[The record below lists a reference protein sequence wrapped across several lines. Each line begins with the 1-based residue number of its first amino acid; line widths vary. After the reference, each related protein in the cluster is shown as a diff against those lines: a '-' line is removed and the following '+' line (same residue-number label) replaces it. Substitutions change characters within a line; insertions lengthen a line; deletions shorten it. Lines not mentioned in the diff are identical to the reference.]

1 MARTKCDGLYLRGRT
16 WWATTDP
23 ITGGRKSTG
32 CTDRTAARAWLAQ
45 RQRLAADP
53 AHAAASQATLGD
65 WIRRTLAD
73 KRAHRSAG
81 TVNVY
86 EDKLGHWAR
95 ILGVG
100 SRLSEITPST
110 CDRYAEQ
117 RRAEG
122 AAVLTI
128 YKEFSAMTQLLKA
141 AKRAGCFPGD
151 LAALRPMWVVQH
163 VVPRKRALTA
173 PEVSALLAACHPRLR
188 ALVSRLVG
196 LGLRLGEACR
206 MRPEDLD
213 RGSWVVS
220 VRGTK
225 TAGSRRVIPVLAPFR
240 EMVLASLEVGEFGQ
254 YLNVTRDLAKA
265 CKRAGIERCTPNDL
279 RRTQATLLHE
289 AGVDPDVI
297 RRLLGHS
304 TTAMVNRV
312 YAQPR
317 PQALAELAEPKLA
330 GLLEPFR
337 YKNVTVDGAGEKFRA
352 NFESRTRDLRFTKPV
367 ALVAR
372 SASETAKSAE
382 ILDTTSHV
390 EAPVRGGLCT
400 KTSHSPA
407 AWSLAYAYAC
417 VRVAGRAA

>member
-1 MARTKCDGLYLRGRT
+1 MARTKRDGLYRRGRT
-16 WWATTDP
+16 WWARTDP
-23 ITGGRKSTG
+23 ATNGRKSTG
-32 CTDRTAARAWLAQ
+32 CTDLTAARAWLAQ

-53 AHAAASQATLGD
+53 AHAAASQATLGG
-65 WIRRTLAD
+65 WIRRTLED
-73 KRAHRSAG
+73 KRLHRSAG
-81 TVNVY
+81 TLDVY
-86 EDKLGHWAR
+86 QDKLGHWGR
-95 ILGVG
+95 ILGVDC
-100 SRLSEITPST
+100 RLSEITPAT

-117 RRAEG
+117 RRSEET
-122 AAVLTI
+122 AVLTI
-128 YKEFSAMTQLLKA
+128 YKEFSALSQLLKS

-213 RGSWVVS
+213 ADSWVVS

-240 EMVLASLEVGEFGQ
+240 EMVVASLEAGDFGR

-265 CKRAGIERCTPNDL
+265 CKRAKIDRCTPNDL

-317 PQALAELAEPKLA
+317 PQALASLAEPHLA
-330 GLLEPFR
+330 GLLGPFL
-337 YKNVTVDGAGEKFRA
+337 YKNVTLGDGGCENRA

-372 SASETAKSAE
+372 SAGETDKSADA
-382 ILDTTSHV
+382 LGAGSHG
-390 EAPVRGGLCT
+390 ETPARMGLRT
-400 KTSHSPA
+400 ETSHSPS
-407 AWSLAYAYAC
+407 AWSLAYAYA
-417 VRVAGRAA
+417 RVAGRAA